1 MRPGVVPNA
10 QTLVAADDNVTM
22 LLRPGYLDCGM
33 PIVANRT
40 DVGAGEGKKGRE
52 SGRGGEREGGGRER
66 GREERGREERERGRE
81 EKRGERLGLKIAS
94 SRQKNNLI
102 SKENISHRKKN
113 TKHFPTSLLSRRRRP
128 RLLRRLC
135 LRLHPGRPPARLEE
149 PSEPAAPGVDEAV
162 D

>member
-102 SKENISHRKKN
+102 SKENISHRKK
-113 TKHFPTSLLSRRRRP
+113 KHKTFSNFSPQSSASPASSTTTLSPSAPRATTRASRRTQRACRSRRR
-128 RLLRRLC
+128 
-135 LRLHPGRPPARLEE
+135 
-149 PSEPAAPGVDEAV
+149 
-162 D
+162 

>member
-52 SGRGGEREGGGRER
+52 RLRGG
-66 GREERGREERERGRE
+66 
-81 EKRGERLGLKIAS
+81 
-94 SRQKNNLI
+94 
-102 SKENISHRKKN
+102 
-113 TKHFPTSLLSRRRRP
+113 
-128 RLLRRLC
+128 
-135 LRLHPGRPPARLEE
+135 
-149 PSEPAAPGVDEAV
+149 D
-162 D
+162 